1 MSDYFRVIACALAIV
16 ASAAPA
22 LAASV
27 ADDFPNR
34 PIRLVVPF
42 AEGDA
47 SGLVSRRPVRG
58 KGAQA
63 AGFYAVAMA
72 TPLEYPTKPIRLVVP
87 FAPGGSTDIVARLIA
102 QKLTERWG
110 KQVVVDNRSGA
121 NGAIGMELVARASA
135 DGHTLV
141 LGYIANL
148 GTGPALN
155 PKLPYDAIKDFTPIS
170 HVVSAP
176 SIAVIH
182 PAVPAKN
189 LQEVIAL
196 ARAKPGA
203 IAFGTAAVGS
213 IGHLSGELLNRLAGV
228 QMTHVPYKGG
238 GQAVIDVVA
247 GQIPMVIIGMT
258 AVTPHVRSGR
268 LRAIATTGARRSFA
282 FPDVPTVAEQG
293 FPGFA
298 ADAWYGVLTTAG
310 TPRPVV
316 DKLYKEV
323 IRIMAL
329 PEAKERMAN
338 VGFEIVGSTPEE
350 FAKLIR
356 EEIVKWTKI
365 VREAGIRAE

>member
-1 MSDYFRVIACALAIV
+1 MSGCFRVIACALTMIGFT
-16 ASAAPA
+16 AAA
-22 LAASV
+22 CAAQMA
-27 ADDFPNR
+27 ADYPNR
-34 PIRLVVPF
+34 
-42 AEGDA
+42 
-47 SGLVSRRPVRG
+47 
-58 KGAQA
+58 
-63 AGFYAVAMA
+63 
-72 TPLEYPTKPIRLVVP
+72 PIRLVVP
-87 FAPGGSTDIVARLIA
+87 FAPGGSTDIVARLLA
-102 QKLTERWG
+102 QKMTEQWG

-121 NGAIGMELVARASA
+121 NGAIGMEIVARASA

-155 PKLPYDAIKDFTPIS
+155 PKLPYDAIKDFAPIS
-170 HVVSAP
+170 HIVSAP

-189 LQEVIAL
+189 LQDIIAL

-213 IGHLSGELLNRLAGV
+213 IGHLSGELINRMAGITM
-228 QMTHVPYKGG
+228 QHVPYKGG
-238 GQAVIDVVA
+238 GQAVIDVLA

-268 LRAIATTGARRSFA
+268 LRPIATTGARRSFA

-298 ADAWYGVLTTAG
+298 ADAWYGILATTG
-310 TPRPVV
+310 TPRPII
-316 DKLYKEV
+316 DKLHGEV
-323 IRIMAL
+323 VRIMKL

-350 FAKLIR
+350 FAKLIH
-356 EEIVKWTKI
+356 EEIPKWTKI